1 MICLSFRAFYHRTA
15 GNSSPRHRDKWQ
27 PGSGSRMKL
36 SCLNLSL
43 ERQPELLRC
52 FHSAP
57 GRDSTRKVRAEET
70 GGCLGAE
77 GKGQSS
83 CPQED
88 STEGPLWP
96 PRPATCLWI
105 HGDPRAL
112 PQSWHTFLAGSWSS
126 SFMLH
131 RADPHGQ
138 GDNTSMC
145 NPGKPG
151 SIVMAATGGPE
162 NRSEGSQRL
171 WKVMPGCQDR
181 ERRMP

>member
-57 GRDSTRKVRAEET
+57 SRDGTRKVRAEET
-70 GGCLGAE
+70 GGCLGAQ

-96 PRPATCLWI
+96 PRPGTCLWI

-112 PQSWHTFLAGSWSS
+112 PQSWHTSLAGFSGAHPSCYTE
-126 SFMLH
+126 LIH
-131 RADPHGQ
+131 TARGTTLLCVTQGNQDP
-138 GDNTSMC
+138 
-145 NPGKPG
+145 
-151 SIVMAATGGPE
+151 
-162 NRSEGSQRL
+162 
-171 WKVMPGCQDR
+171 
-181 ERRMP
+181 